1 MPQPSDAPAASG
13 VDPGDIAA
21 PPRPRSPA
29 VRATLMGSVA
39 ALLLSAAIVLGSRML
54 RDFDSALL
62 PYAVATVFLA
72 FGIAYRCTVRCSDP
86 AVSRLHWPPRPALF
100 SKDTR
105 SREDATRAEISSAD
119 APPADVSIAG
129 APSPGI
135 PSVEI
140 PNAEI
145 PSADVSR
152 EGSPRQRSP
161 RQGLSSVGSRDES
174 LSEEDLRSLPE
185 EDPRSLPEED
195 PRSLPEEDPR
205 SLPEEDPRRASAALP
220 RETVAGLGF
229 RKFVGAHSAARWV
242 AHQLL
247 FWGCLLAVLISI
259 PLVWGWL
266 TFTAATGPGP
276 GPGYD
281 MRIWGFRV
289 IGFDSSDVI
298 GWIVFH
304 GLDLAALLVIAG
316 AGYFLWRRLR
326 DRAAEPGARVAYDLV
341 PLLAL
346 LVIAAT
352 GLLLTFSALFLH
364 GGGYRLL
371 ALLHMA
377 SVVFTLVYLPFG
389 KFFHPVQRSGAV
401 GGKPF
406 ARTARLDE

>member
-1 MPQPSDAPAASG
+1 M
-13 VDPGDIAA
+13 DPGDIAA
-21 PPRPRSPA
+21 PPRPRSLA

-86 AVSRLHWPPRPALF
+86 AASRLHWPPRPALF

-119 APPADVSIAG
+119 ASPADVSSTDPSSADVSSTD
-129 APSPGI
+129 APSTGVA
-135 PSVEI
+135 SAEI

-145 PSADVSR
+145 PSADISR

-161 RQGLSSVGSRDES
+161 RQGLSSVGSRDERPSEEDLRS
-174 LSEEDLRSLPE
+174 LSEEDLRQ
-185 EDPRSLPEED
+185 
-195 PRSLPEEDPR
+195 
-205 SLPEEDPRRASAALP
+205 ASAALP

-247 FWGCLLAVLISI
+247 FWGCLLAVLLSI

-266 TFTAATGPGP
+266 TFTAATGPGPGP

-289 IGFDSSDVI
+289 IGFDSSDVV

-326 DRAAEPGARVAYDLV
+326 DRAAAPGARVAYDLV

-346 LVIAAT
+346 LVISVT

-364 GGGYRLL
+364 GGGYRFL

-401 GGKPF
+401 VGKPF
-406 ARTARLDE
+406 VRTARLDE

>member
-21 PPRPRSPA
+21 PPRRRPRA

-86 AVSRLHWPPRPALF
+86 SARRLHRQAGRPTLL
-100 SKDTR
+100 SKDAR
-105 SREDATRAEISSAD
+105 STEDATGAEISSA
-119 APPADVSIAG
+119 G
-129 APSPGI
+129 PSP
-135 PSVEI
+135 
-140 PNAEI
+140 
-145 PSADVSR
+145 
-152 EGSPRQRSP
+152 RSP
-161 RQGLSSVGSRDES
+161 RQGCSRQGGSSVGSRDEGRA
-174 LSEEDLRSLPE
+174 EEDFRYLPEEGLRSLPE
-185 EDPRSLPEED
+185 EGL
-195 PRSLPEEDPR
+195 
-205 SLPEEDPRRASAALP
+205 RRVSAALP
-220 RETVAGLGF
+220 REAVAGLGF

-276 GPGYD
+276 GPGPGYD
-281 MRIWGFRV
+281 LRIWGFRV
-289 IGFDSSDVI
+289 IGFDPSDII
-298 GWIVFH
+298 GWFVFR

-326 DRAAEPGARVAYDLV
+326 DRAAVPGARVAYDLV

-346 LVIAAT
+346 LVISVT

-377 SVVFTLVYLPFG
+377 SVLFTLVYLPLG
-389 KFFHPVQRSGAV
+389 KFFHPVRRSGAV
-401 GGKPF
+401 GEKPF
-406 ARTARLDE
+406 ARSARLDE

>member
-1 MPQPSDAPAASG
+1 
-13 VDPGDIAA
+13 
-21 PPRPRSPA
+21 
-29 VRATLMGSVA
+29 MGSVA

-86 AVSRLHWPPRPALF
+86 AASRSHRQARPTLF
-100 SKDTR
+100 PKDARAKDAR
-105 SREDATRAEISSAD
+105 SGEGEGATRAEISSAD
-119 APPADVSIAG
+119 ASPADVTSTDAPSAG
-129 APSPGI
+129 AASAD
-135 PSVEI
+135 I

-145 PSADVSR
+145 PSADVPR

-161 RQGLSSVGSRDES
+161 RQGLFRVGSRDES
-174 LSEEDLRSLPE
+174 PSEEALRSLPD
-185 EDPRSLPEED
+185 EDLP
-195 PRSLPEEDPR
+195 
-205 SLPEEDPRRASAALP
+205 RASAALP

-247 FWGCLLAVLISI
+247 LWGCLLAVLISV

-289 IGFDSSDVI
+289 IGFDSSDVV

-326 DRAAEPGARVAYDLV
+326 DRAAAPGGRVAYDLV

-346 LVIAAT
+346 LVISVT

-364 GGGYRLL
+364 GGGYRFL

>member
-1 MPQPSDAPAASG
+1 M
-13 VDPGDIAA
+13 DPGDIAA
-21 PPRPRSPA
+21 PPRPRSLA

-86 AVSRLHWPPRPALF
+86 TASRLHWPPRPALF

-119 APPADVSIAG
+119 ASPADVSIAG

-135 PSVEI
+135 PSAEI
-140 PNAEI
+140 PSAEI

-161 RQGLSSVGSRDES
+161 RQGLSSVGSRDEG
-174 LSEEDLRSLPE
+174 LSEEDVC
-185 EDPRSLPEED
+185 
-195 PRSLPEEDPR
+195 
-205 SLPEEDPRRASAALP
+205 SLPEEDPRRASSALP
-220 RETVAGLGF
+220 RGTVAGLGF

-276 GPGYD
+276 GYD

-289 IGFDSSDVI
+289 IGFDSSDVV

-326 DRAAEPGARVAYDLV
+326 DRAAAPGARVAYDLV

-346 LVIAAT
+346 LVIAVT

-389 KFFHPVQRSGAV
+389 RFFHPVQRSGAV

>member
-1 MPQPSDAPAASG
+1 
-13 VDPGDIAA
+13 
-21 PPRPRSPA
+21 
-29 VRATLMGSVA
+29 MGSVA

-86 AVSRLHWPPRPALF
+86 AASRFHRQASPTLF
-100 SKDTR
+100 AKDAR

-119 APPADVSIAG
+119 APPANASSVEVPSAG
-129 APSPGI
+129 VPSAGVASEEI
-135 PSVEI
+135 PSEET
-140 PNAEI
+140 PSEET
-145 PSADVSR
+145 PSADVSG

-161 RQGLSSVGSRDES
+161 RQGFSNLGSRDES

-185 EDPRSLPEED
+185 GDLRQ
-195 PRSLPEEDPR
+195 
-205 SLPEEDPRRASAALP
+205 ASAALP

-229 RKFVGAHSAARWV
+229 RKFVGVHSAARWV

-266 TFTAATGPGP
+266 TFTAATGPEP

-326 DRAAEPGARVAYDLV
+326 DRAAVPGARVAYDLV

-346 LVIAAT
+346 LVISVT

-389 KFFHPVQRSGAV
+389 KFFHPVQRRSGAV

-406 ARTARLDE
+406 ARTARPDE

>member
-1 MPQPSDAPAASG
+1 
-13 VDPGDIAA
+13 
-21 PPRPRSPA
+21 
-29 VRATLMGSVA
+29 MGSVA

-54 RDFDSALL
+54 RDFDPALL

-86 AVSRLHWPPRPALF
+86 AARRRHRQAHPTLF
-100 SKDTR
+100 AKDAG

-119 APPADVSIAG
+119 APPADASSAEV
-129 APSPGI
+129 PSPGV
-135 PSVEI
+135 PSTGVASAEL

-145 PSADVSR
+145 ANAEMPCADMSR
-152 EGSPRQRSP
+152 EGSPRNRSP
-161 RQGLSSVGSRDES
+161 RQGLSSRGES
-174 LSEEDLRSLPE
+174 LSEEDLRSHPE
-185 EDPRSLPEED
+185 EDPRQ
-195 PRSLPEEDPR
+195 
-205 SLPEEDPRRASAALP
+205 ASAALP

-326 DRAAEPGARVAYDLV
+326 DRAAVPGARVAYDLV

-346 LVIAAT
+346 LVISVT

-364 GGGYRLL
+364 GGGYRFL

-389 KFFHPVQRSGAV
+389 KFFHPVQRPSGAV

>member
-1 MPQPSDAPAASG
+1 
-13 VDPGDIAA
+13 
-21 PPRPRSPA
+21 
-29 VRATLMGSVA
+29 MGSVA

-72 FGIAYRCTVRCSDP
+72 FGIAYRCTVRCGDP
-86 AVSRLHWPPRPALF
+86 SASRLHRQAGRPTLL
-100 SKDTR
+100 SKDAR
-105 SREDATRAEISSAD
+105 SREDATRAEISSA
-119 APPADVSIAG
+119 G
-129 APSPGI
+129 
-135 PSVEI
+135 
-140 PNAEI
+140 
-145 PSADVSR
+145 
-152 EGSPRQRSP
+152 PRQRSP
-161 RQGLSSVGSRDES
+161 GHGCSSVGSRDEGR
-174 LSEEDLRSLPE
+174 SEEDFRYLPEEGHRSLPE
-185 EDPRSLPEED
+185 GDL
-195 PRSLPEEDPR
+195 
-205 SLPEEDPRRASAALP
+205 RRISAALP
-220 RETVAGLGF
+220 REAVAGLGF

-276 GPGYD
+276 GYD

-289 IGFDSSDVI
+289 TGFDSSDVI
-298 GWIVFH
+298 GWFVFH

-326 DRAAEPGARVAYDLV
+326 DRAAVPGARVAYDLV

-346 LVIAAT
+346 LVISVT

-364 GGGYRLL
+364 GGGYRFL

-389 KFFHPVQRSGAV
+389 KFIHPVRRSGAV
-401 GGKPF
+401 GEKPF
-406 ARTARLDE
+406 ARSARLDE

>member
-1 MPQPSDAPAASG
+1 
-13 VDPGDIAA
+13 
-21 PPRPRSPA
+21 
-29 VRATLMGSVA
+29 MGSVA

-86 AVSRLHWPPRPALF
+86 SASRLHRQAGRPTLLA
-100 SKDTR
+100 KDAR
-105 SREDATRAEISSAD
+105 SREGATRAEISSA
-119 APPADVSIAG
+119 G
-129 APSPGI
+129 
-135 PSVEI
+135 
-140 PNAEI
+140 
-145 PSADVSR
+145 
-152 EGSPRQRSP
+152 PRPRSP
-161 RQGLSSVGSRDES
+161 RQDVSSIGGRDEGRF
-174 LSEEDLRSLPE
+174 EEDFRYLPEEGLRSLPE
-185 EDPRSLPEED
+185 GDL
-195 PRSLPEEDPR
+195 
-205 SLPEEDPRRASAALP
+205 RRVSAAVP
-220 RETVAGLGF
+220 REAVAGLGF

-298 GWIVFH
+298 GWFVFH

-326 DRAAEPGARVAYDLV
+326 DRAAVPGTRVAYDLV

-346 LVIAAT
+346 LVISVT

-364 GGGYRLL
+364 GGGYRVL

-377 SVVFTLVYLPFG
+377 SVLFTLVYLPLG

-401 GGKPF
+401 GEKSF
-406 ARTARLDE
+406 ARSARLDE

>member
-21 PPRPRSPA
+21 PPRPRSLA

-86 AVSRLHWPPRPALF
+86 AARRLHRQARPTLF
-100 SKDTR
+100 SKDAR
-105 SREDATRAEISSAD
+105 SREDATRVEISSAD
-119 APPADVSIAG
+119 APPADVSSTD
-129 APSPGI
+129 APSAGVA
-135 PSVEI
+135 SAEF

-145 PSADVSR
+145 PSADVSSD
-152 EGSPRQRSP
+152 GSPRQRSP
-161 RQGLSSVGSRDES
+161 RQGLSRVGSRDES
-174 LSEEDLRSLPE
+174 LSEEDL
-185 EDPRSLPEED
+185 
-195 PRSLPEEDPR
+195 R

-289 IGFDSSDVI
+289 IGFDSSDVV

-316 AGYFLWRRLR
+316 AGYFLRRRLR
-326 DRAAEPGARVAYDLV
+326 DRAAAPGARVAYDLV

-346 LVIAAT
+346 LVVSVT

-389 KFFHPVQRSGAV
+389 KFFHPVQRSGAA
-401 GGKPF
+401 GGRPF

>member
-1 MPQPSDAPAASG
+1 

-21 PPRPRSPA
+21 PPRPRSVA
-29 VRATLMGSVA
+29 VRATLVGSVA

-72 FGIAYRCTVRCSDP
+72 FGIAYRCTVRCSEP
-86 AVSRLHWPPRPALF
+86 AARRLHGPGRPTLF
-100 SKDTR
+100 SQHSL
-105 SREDATRAEISSAD
+105 SREAATRAEISRAD
-119 APPADVSIAG
+119 ASPAGVEVSPADASRAEVSTA
-129 APSPGI
+129 
-135 PSVEI
+135 EI

-145 PSADVSR
+145 SNAEISNAAIPSTSD
-152 EGSPRQRSP
+152 
-161 RQGLSSVGSRDES
+161 
-174 LSEEDLRSLPE
+174 SLP
-185 EDPRSLPEED
+185 PEI
-195 PRSLPEEDPR
+195 
-205 SLPEEDPRRASAALP
+205 
-220 RETVAGLGF
+220 VAGLGF
-229 RKFVGAHSAARWV
+229 RKFIGAHSAARWV

-247 FWGCLLAVLISI
+247 FWGCLLAVLLSI

-281 MRIWGFRV
+281 LRIWGYRV
-289 IGFDSSDVI
+289 IGFGSSDVI
-298 GWIVFH
+298 GWFVFH
-304 GLDLAALLVIAG
+304 GLDLAALLVIVG

-326 DRAAEPGARVAYDLV
+326 DRAAAPGARVAYDLV

-346 LVIAAT
+346 LVISVT

-364 GGGYRLL
+364 GGGYRFL

-389 KFFHPVQRSGAV
+389 KFFHPAQRSGAV

>member
-21 PPRPRSPA
+21 PPRPRSVA

-62 PYAVATVFLA
+62 PYAAATVFLA
-72 FGIAYRCTVRCSDP
+72 FGIAYRCTVRCSDL

-105 SREDATRAEISSAD
+105 SGEDATRAEISSAD

-135 PSVEI
+135 PS
-140 PNAEI
+140 AEI

-152 EGSPRQRSP
+152 AGSPRQCSP
-161 RQGLSSVGSRDES
+161 RQGLSSAGSRDES
-174 LSEEDLRSLPE
+174 LFGEDLRSLPE
-185 EDPRSLPEED
+185 EDL
-195 PRSLPEEDPR
+195 
-205 SLPEEDPRRASAALP
+205 RRASAALP

-289 IGFDSSDVI
+289 IGFDSSDVV

-326 DRAAEPGARVAYDLV
+326 DRAAAPGARVAYDLV

-346 LVIAAT
+346 LVIAVT

-406 ARTARLDE
+406 ARSARLDE

>member
-1 MPQPSDAPAASG
+1 
-13 VDPGDIAA
+13 
-21 PPRPRSPA
+21 
-29 VRATLMGSVA
+29 MGSVA

-86 AVSRLHWPPRPALF
+86 AARRLHRQARPTLF
-100 SKDTR
+100 SKDAR
-105 SREDATRAEISSAD
+105 SREGATRAEISSAD
-119 APPADVSIAG
+119 APPVDVSSTD
-129 APSPGI
+129 APSAGVA
-135 PSVEI
+135 SAEF

-152 EGSPRQRSP
+152 AGSPRQRSP
-161 RQGLSSVGSRDES
+161 RQGLSRVGSHDES
-174 LSEEDLRSLPE
+174 PSEEDL
-185 EDPRSLPEED
+185 
-195 PRSLPEEDPR
+195 R

-220 RETVAGLGF
+220 RETVVGLGF

-247 FWGCLLAVLISI
+247 FWGCLLAVLISV

-304 GLDLAALLVIAG
+304 GLDLAALLVIVG

-326 DRAAEPGARVAYDLV
+326 DRAAAPGAHVAYDLV

-346 LVIAAT
+346 LVISVT

-389 KFFHPVQRSGAV
+389 KFFHPVQRSGAA

-406 ARTARLDE
+406 ARTARRDE

>member
-1 MPQPSDAPAASG
+1 
-13 VDPGDIAA
+13 
-21 PPRPRSPA
+21 
-29 VRATLMGSVA
+29 MGSVA

-86 AVSRLHWPPRPALF
+86 ADRRLHRQARPTLF
-100 SKDTR
+100 SKDAR
-105 SREDATRAEISSAD
+105 SREDATRVEISSAD
-119 APPADVSIAG
+119 SPPADVSSTDISSTD
-129 APSPGI
+129 APSAGVA
-135 PSVEI
+135 SAEF

-145 PSADVSR
+145 PSADVSSD
-152 EGSPRQRSP
+152 GSPRP
-161 RQGLSSVGSRDES
+161 GLSRVGSRCES
-174 LSEEDLRSLPE
+174 LSEEGL
-185 EDPRSLPEED
+185 
-195 PRSLPEEDPR
+195 R

-289 IGFDSSDVI
+289 IGFDSSDVV

-326 DRAAEPGARVAYDLV
+326 DRAAAPGARVAYDLV

-346 LVIAAT
+346 LVVSVT

-377 SVVFTLVYLPFG
+377 SVVFTLLYLPFG
-389 KFFHPVQRSGAV
+389 KFFHPVQRSGAG

>member
-1 MPQPSDAPAASG
+1 
-13 VDPGDIAA
+13 
-21 PPRPRSPA
+21 
-29 VRATLMGSVA
+29 MGSVA

-86 AVSRLHWPPRPALF
+86 AASRLHWPPRPALF
-100 SKDTR
+100 SMDTR

-129 APSPGI
+129 TPSTGAQ
-135 PSVEI
+135 STGVASAEI
-140 PNAEI
+140 PKSEI

-152 EGSPRQRSP
+152 AGSPKQRSP
-161 RQGLSSVGSRDES
+161 RQGLSSVGSRDERP
-174 LSEEDLRSLPE
+174 SEEDLRNLPE
-185 EDPRSLPEED
+185 EDLRQ
-195 PRSLPEEDPR
+195 
-205 SLPEEDPRRASAALP
+205 ASAALP
-220 RETVAGLGF
+220 RETAAGLGF

-247 FWGCLLAVLISI
+247 VWGCLLAVLISI

-326 DRAAEPGARVAYDLV
+326 DRAAAPGARVAYDLV

-346 LVIAAT
+346 LVISVT

>member
-21 PPRPRSPA
+21 PPRPRSLA

-86 AVSRLHWPPRPALF
+86 AASRLHWPPRPALF
-100 SKDTR
+100 SMDTR

-129 APSPGI
+129 APSTGAQ
-135 PSVEI
+135 STGVASAEI
-140 PNAEI
+140 PKSEI

-161 RQGLSSVGSRDES
+161 RQGLASVGSRDERP
-174 LSEEDLRSLPE
+174 SEEDLRNLPE
-185 EDPRSLPEED
+185 EDLRQ
-195 PRSLPEEDPR
+195 
-205 SLPEEDPRRASAALP
+205 ASAALP
-220 RETVAGLGF
+220 RETAAGLGF

-247 FWGCLLAVLISI
+247 VWGCLLAVLISI

-304 GLDLAALLVIAG
+304 GLDLAALFVIAG

-326 DRAAEPGARVAYDLV
+326 DRAAAPGARVAYDLV

-346 LVIAAT
+346 LVISVT

>member
-1 MPQPSDAPAASG
+1 
-13 VDPGDIAA
+13 
-21 PPRPRSPA
+21 
-29 VRATLMGSVA
+29 MGSVA

-86 AVSRLHWPPRPALF
+86 AARRPHRQARPTLF
-100 SKDTR
+100 SKDAR
-105 SREDATRAEISSAD
+105 SRKDATRVEISSAD
-119 APPADVSIAG
+119 APPAD
-129 APSPGI
+129 APSTDA
-135 PSVEI
+135 PSAGVASAEF

-145 PSADVSR
+145 PSADVSSD
-152 EGSPRQRSP
+152 GSPRPRSP
-161 RQGLSSVGSRDES
+161 RQPSPRPGLSRVGSRDES
-174 LSEEDLRSLPE
+174 LSEEDL
-185 EDPRSLPEED
+185 
-195 PRSLPEEDPR
+195 R

-289 IGFDSSDVI
+289 IGFDSSDVV

-326 DRAAEPGARVAYDLV
+326 DRAAAPGARVAYDLV

-346 LVIAAT
+346 LVVSVT

-389 KFFHPVQRSGAV
+389 KFFHPVQRSGPA

-406 ARTARLDE
+406 ARAARLDE

>member
-1 MPQPSDAPAASG
+1 
-13 VDPGDIAA
+13 
-21 PPRPRSPA
+21 
-29 VRATLMGSVA
+29 MGSVA

-86 AVSRLHWPPRPALF
+86 AARRLHWPPRPALF
-100 SKDTR
+100 SKDAR
-105 SREDATRAEISSAD
+105 SREGGTRAEISSAD
-119 APPADVSIAG
+119 ASPADVSSTDVSSTGVVSA
-129 APSPGI
+129 
-135 PSVEI
+135 EI
-140 PNAEI
+140 PNAEN
-145 PSADVSR
+145 PSAEVSR
-152 EGSPRQRSP
+152 DGSPRQRSP
-161 RQGLSSVGSRDES
+161 RQGLSRVGSRDES

-185 EDPRSLPEED
+185 EDPRQ
-195 PRSLPEEDPR
+195 
-205 SLPEEDPRRASAALP
+205 ASDALP

-247 FWGCLLAVLISI
+247 FWGCLLAVLISV

-316 AGYFLWRRLR
+316 AGYFLWRRQR
-326 DRAAEPGARVAYDLV
+326 DRAAAPGARVAYDLV

-346 LVIAAT
+346 IVISVT

-377 SVVFTLVYLPFG
+377 SVVFTFVYLPFG
-389 KFFHPVQRSGAV
+389 KFFHPVQRSGAA